1 MNIAKLCYELYKIDW
16 ESDHK
21 ITAKRKRA
29 HMLDYY
35 KGLLNGDYDEDYTYE
50 DYLDEFGYDGE
61 IYVCYD
67 EFLDNEYLDDEYMHI
82 LLKGHTQLI
91 ELYYKDVEEFL

>member
-1 MNIAKLCYELYKIDW
+1 MQIAHLCYELYKLDW

-21 ITAKRKRA
+21 ITPKRKRDA
-29 HMLDYY
+29 LFDYY
-35 KGLLNGDYDEDYTYE
+35 KGLVDDDETYTYE

-61 IYVCYD
+61 IYACYD

-82 LLKGHTQLI
+82 LLKGHTKLI
-91 ELYYKDVEEFL
+91 KLYYKDVEDLL